1 MMQDFCNVVTLNQ
14 QLTNELTALC
24 DSNQNIKTEKI
35 NQTGSKIKKLA
46 KAEVQSSIV
55 KLVKSEINMTQV
67 DEKIEKPV
75 AFTSTFDPHNSLS
88 ANFLTEDIDLMLQ
101 EHTLK
106 KRFSDDNEG
115 LTSENREVQVKKP

>member
-46 KAEVQSSIV
+46 KAEV
-55 KLVKSEINMTQV
+55 
-67 DEKIEKPV
+67 
-75 AFTSTFDPHNSLS
+75 
-88 ANFLTEDIDLMLQ
+88 
-101 EHTLK
+101 
-106 KRFSDDNEG
+106 
-115 LTSENREVQVKKP
+115 